1 MNWEQRTDLR
11 YLRFGLF
18 LPGMVLLVLLS
29 ACAREPDPAAN
40 TRQSEAR
47 ATETPETSQAGALAE
62 APSATP
68 IASGAPATPTPRPTT
83 ILQPTSTPQ
92 PTATQPIPGL
102 IGPDNFPD
110 DVNPL
115 TGEQVADPAVLERLP
130 LAVKVANMARV
141 RPQAGLNQAD
151 LVFEHYSEGGI
162 TRFTAIFYTHTPKR
176 VGSIRSGRLIDLEIP
191 VMYGAAFAYS
201 GSSHQIKE
209 MIRAS
214 TFFERVISPD
224 FGHGGFWR
232 TFDAKNPSPFHV
244 DSLFLNTEDMRQ
256 ILRERGLEQPPELA
270 NGMAF
275 HPDPPPGGA
284 PAEEVE
290 VLYSGTGIFWEYRPS
305 TGRYYRWSDGQRH
318 EDVNTGELL
327 NFKNIVIVKAPHLNT
342 EIVED
347 TGGSPSIQIQIW
359 GEGPAVIFRDGL
371 RYDGVWRR
379 DVPKEM
385 LTFYDQEG
393 QILPLAPGN
402 TFFELVPLDFKSLVS
417 R

>member
-1 MNWEQRTDLR
+1 M
-11 YLRFGLF
+11 
-18 LPGMVLLVLLS
+18 LLLLLS
-29 ACAREPDPAAN
+29 ACAREADPTA
-40 TRQSEAR
+40 
-47 ATETPETSQAGALAE
+47 ETPQAETEATTAPEPAESEVLEAAPTATPTAAE
-62 APSATP
+62 APPTSTPLAT
-68 IASGAPATPTPRPTT
+68 AV
-83 ILQPTSTPQ
+83 LQPTLTPQ
-92 PTATQPIPGL
+92 PTATQAIPGL
-102 IGPDNFPD
+102 IGPDNFPAG
-110 DVNPL
+110 VNPL
-115 TGEQVADPAVLERLP
+115 TGEQVQDPAALQRLP

-141 RPQAGLNQAD
+141 RPQAGLSQAD

-162 TRFTAIFYTHTPKR
+162 TRFTAIYYTHTPKR

-209 MIRAS
+209 MIRVS
-214 TFFERVISPD
+214 TFIDRVISPD

-244 DSLFLNTEDMRQ
+244 DNLFINTEDIRQ
-256 ILRERGLEQPPELA
+256 ILEERGLEEPPDLA

-290 VLYSGTGIFWEYRPS
+290 VLYSGTGIFWEYRS
-305 TGRYYRWSDGQRH
+305 RTGRYARWSDGQRH
-318 EDVNTGELL
+318 DDVNTGEPLS
-327 NFKNIVIVKAPHLNT
+327 FKNIVVVKAPHLDT
-342 EIVED
+342 EIIED

-379 DVPKEM
+379 EQPQEM
-385 LTFYDQEG
+385 LTFYDQDG

-402 TFFELVPLDFKSLVS
+402 TFFEIVPLEFNGLVS

>member
-1 MNWEQRTDLR
+1 MA
-11 YLRFGLF
+11 
-18 LPGMVLLVLLS
+18 LLALAS
-29 ACAREPDPAAN
+29 ACTKGTNQTASTPQPEIRETASLEN
-40 TRQSEAR
+40 S
-47 ATETPETSQAGALAE
+47 PEEALAE
-62 APSATP
+62 AATATP
-68 IASGAPATPTPRPTT
+68 APAEAPPTPTPLQ
-83 ILQPTSTPQ
+83 IAVVQPTVTPQ

-102 IGPDNFPD
+102 IGPDNFPA

-115 TGEQVADPAVLERLP
+115 TGEQVDDPAVLERLP
-130 LAVKVANMARV
+130 LAIKVANMARV

-162 TRFTAIFYTHTPKR
+162 TRFTAIFYTNTPKR

-191 VMYGAAFAYS
+191 VMYGSAFAYS

-214 TFFERVISPD
+214 SFFERVISPD

-244 DSLFLNTEDMRQ
+244 DSLFTNAEDLRR
-256 ILRERGLEQPPELA
+256 ILEERGLDQRPEFA

-327 NFKNIVIVKAPHLNT
+327 NFKNIVVVKAPHLNT
-342 EIVED
+342 EIIED

-379 DVPKEM
+379 EVPQEM
-385 LTFYDQEG
+385 LTFYDQNG

-402 TFFELVPLDFKSLVS
+402 TFFELVPLEFSSLVS